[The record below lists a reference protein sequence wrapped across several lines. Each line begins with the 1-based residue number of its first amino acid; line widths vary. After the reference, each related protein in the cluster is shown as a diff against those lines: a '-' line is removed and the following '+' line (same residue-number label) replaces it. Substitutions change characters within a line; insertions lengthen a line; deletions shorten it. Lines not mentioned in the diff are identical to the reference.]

1 MKNHIPYAFTGVMGG
16 VLIISAWSIPDE
28 FVHHADKIGYL
39 SFNGFMFYLG
49 LAVFIASSLVSLT
62 MLLISLVL
70 RNTVHQQTSYSM
82 DPTGESPA

>member
-1 MKNHIPYAFTGVMGG
+1 MKNYIPYAFAVIVGG

-28 FVHHADKIGYL
+28 FVRHADRIGYL

-49 LAVFIASSLVSLT
+49 LAVFIASSLVLLT
-62 MLLISLVL
+62 MLLITLVL